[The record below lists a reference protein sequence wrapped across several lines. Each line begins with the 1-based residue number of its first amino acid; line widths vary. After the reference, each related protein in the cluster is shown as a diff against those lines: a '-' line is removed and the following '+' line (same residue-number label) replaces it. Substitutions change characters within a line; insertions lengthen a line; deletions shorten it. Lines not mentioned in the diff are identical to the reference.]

1 MNALLHPIVV
11 LSLTSFPLAVVCLNP
26 VPVQCSSPLL
36 VASGTNAV
44 FTVQTVPNVPLIR
57 WTDSAATTLA
67 MWVNG
72 GPVLMSVQQFQG
84 RITVSATQFTVSS
97 SQISDSGNYSVSV
110 EPSSTSG
117 LSVNTCSVQLK
128 VFDAVSGVSLSLPSL
143 PLEGG
148 NVSVS
153 CSWTA
158 GSQVSVVWGK
168 AGAPLSSDSHI
179 GISSGSLLIISA
191 SRQDS
196 GQYSCTVSNPVSAQT
211 AKGNLNIYYGPDSP
225 QLTKS
230 SSQCV
235 GGGDATVGQ
244 SVLLSCTSASL
255 PPASFTWQINGQT
268 VSSSQSANG
277 LLTLQI
283 FSTNQSGGYVCTAHN
298 GITGGTSSQQINL
311 AIVGTCLSAGAV
323 AGIVVACVVALII
336 IIVVII
342 VLLRQRNVDRRVRN
356 NIELQK
362 TNPNEGMTI
371 ANRALVNENHP
382 TLHSSL
388 PQNVTNHN
396 NGNISTMAQNIPR
409 NSLHHN
415 GHMNT
420 DEFQHNFSAVPD
432 NGHQINNNS
441 TNPNN
446 DPPSSFPQHTPN
458 IVIQTGNS
466 QPGALAPTVHVSLNA
481 LPHTDQFNTQ
491 PQTVHVNLNTYP
503 PEAQQTAW
511 QHADQRE
518 SALHSQHTNAISPH
532 TGLQNSNQHN
542 NLIQANQTNAIRQPT
557 NSGLSTSHR
566 NHSQSALQNSISGNP
581 TLNNASTN
589 GSHHTDSLI
598 QTGYSHH
605 SNQTNA
611 NRRNAN
617 LQSTR
622 EEQTRRS
629 NRYRTNNQ
637 FDHTNLQQIPW
648 DRLRGTPAYPNQE
661 VESSDSSESS
671 DWMPRPPQQDRRG
684 RSAQRQHEPELSSR
698 STQPASSPQRRDLQR
713 PTMHNQS
720 QMEPNLWSQV
730 VEQMQV
736 QSQRHALPQT
746 ESSQGPNPI
755 PIGQPRGT
763 TIPQTHPQRHHEP
776 GFSSRSAQAASSP
789 QRRDLQRP
797 IIHNQSQMDPNLFSQ
812 VHSQIPRH
820 ALPQTETSQGQ
831 NPMPIGQSWGTTIS
845 QTHPQAQTTTRTQ
858 EVSAQPVVSLTEAA
872 LRQHTT
878 QTNNTFA
885 NRNQQTQAALQNPGP
900 PQPIPQVNK
909 AGKRAPTPPPVLQ
922 PAEFQTLPRER
933 TQKVQP
939 VRVQHRHRSPN
950 AHRQTHIR
958 HISPQRMPGMHHMHG
973 HPMHM
978 QQVHRGRPRR

>member
-1 MNALLHPIVV
+1 MNALLHPFVV
-11 LSLTSFPLAVVCLNP
+11 LSLTSFPLAVVCLSP
-26 VPVQCSSPLL
+26 VPVQCSTSPLL

-72 GPVLMSVQQFQG
+72 GPVLMPVQQFQG
-84 RITVSATQFTVSS
+84 RITVSATQFTISS
-97 SQISDSGNYSVSV
+97 CQISDSGNYSVSV

-179 GISSGSLLIISA
+179 SISSGSLLINSA

-230 SSQCV
+230 SNQCV

-268 VSSSQSANG
+268 VSSSQSASG
-277 LLTLQI
+277 SLTLQI
-283 FSTNQSGGYVCTAHN
+283 FSTNQSGSYVCTAHN
-298 GITGGTSSQQINL
+298 GITGGASSQQINL

-323 AGIVVACVVALII
+323 AGIVVGCFVALLII
-336 IIVVII
+336 IIVII
-342 VLLRQRNVDRRVRN
+342 VLLRQRNVDRRLKN

-382 TLHSSL
+382 DPTLHSSL

-396 NGNISTMAQNIPR
+396 NGNISTMAQNVAR

-415 GHMNT
+415 GHLNT

-432 NGHQINNNS
+432 NGHQISNNS

-446 DPPSSFPQHTPN
+446 DPPRSFPQHTPN

-466 QPGALAPTVHVSLNA
+466 QPVHVSLNA

-503 PEAQQTAW
+503 PDAQQTAW

-518 SALHSQHTNAISPH
+518 LHSQHMNANPPH

-542 NLIQANQTNAIRQPT
+542 NLMQTNAIHQPT
-557 NSGLSTSHR
+557 NSSHR
-566 NHSQSALQNSISGNP
+566 NHSQSALQNSRSGNQ
-581 TLNNASTN
+581 TLNNASAN
-589 GSHHTDSLI
+589 GSQQTNSLI

-617 LQSTR
+617 MQSTR
-622 EEQTRRS
+622 EEQTGRS

-637 FDHTNLQQIPW
+637 FENTNTNLQQIPW

-671 DWMPRPPQQDRRG
+671 DWMPRPPQQANRRG
-684 RSAQRQHEPELSSR
+684 RSTQRQHETELSSR
-698 STQPASSPQRRDLQR
+698 STQAASSPQRRDMHRPAMHSQLQND
-713 PTMHNQS
+713 PD
-720 QMEPNLWSQV
+720 LWSQV

-736 QSQRHALPQT
+736 QSPRHALPQT
-746 ESSQGPNPI
+746 ESSRGQNPI
-755 PIGQPRGT
+755 PIGQPLGT
-763 TIPQTHPQRHHEP
+763 TIPQTHPQRHHEAEL
-776 GFSSRSAQAASSP
+776 SNRSTQVAASP
-789 QRRDLQRP
+789 ERRDLQRP

-812 VHSQIPRH
+812 VQSQIPRH
-820 ALPQTETSQGQ
+820 ALPQTEISRVQ
-831 NPMPIGQSWGTTIS
+831 NPIPIGQPRGTTIP
-845 QTHPQAQTTTRTQ
+845 QTHPQTQTTTRTQ

-872 LRQHTT
+872 LRQHTA
-878 QTNNTFA
+878 QTINTFA
-885 NRNQQTQAALQNPGP
+885 NRNQQTQAALQNPEP
-900 PQPIPQVNK
+900 PQPVPQVNK
-909 AGKRAPTPPPVLQ
+909 AGKRAPTPPRVLR

-939 VRVQHRHRSPN
+939 VRVQHQHRSPN
-950 AHRQTHIR
+950 THRQTHIR